1 MKYIC
6 DVCGWIYDEEEAG
19 VKWEDL
25 PADFAC
31 ELCQV
36 GKDQFSKVEE

>member
-6 DVCGWIYDEEEAG
+6 DVCGGEYDEEESN

-25 PADFAC
+25 PDDFEC
-31 ELCQV
+31 DLCGV
-36 GKDQFSKVEE
+36 GKDQFTPAE